1 MKQTAGILGAAAL
14 ALLLGTPTAGAIP
27 TGSGGDDGRTPGV
40 PVVKAGDYCGNTYG
54 QWATV
59 AQFANGA
66 TAYCVRVAATDA
78 SVWSYTNE
86 IMPVDPHNRVYVGD
100 SCFIEG
106 ALWTDYRSGRQI
118 FCRKT
123 VNGRLRGD
131 LRWQF

>member
-1 MKQTAGILGAAAL
+1 MNQPARIAGLATL
-14 ALLLGTPTAGAIP
+14 ALLLGAPTAEAIP
-27 TGSGGDDGRTPGV
+27 TGSGGDDGRTAGV

-54 QWATV
+54 QWATT
-59 AQFANGA
+59 AQFDDGA

-78 SVWSYTNE
+78 SVWSRTNQM
-86 IMPVDPHNRVYVGD
+86 MPVDPHNRVSVGD

-106 ALWTDYRSGRQI
+106 AMWTDYRSGRQI